1 MEDLS
6 HIYEKLGAFYLGR
19 EYDLA
24 NREMGDNLLLY
35 DSKDLVTHACV
46 VGMTGSGKTG
56 LGVSMI
62 EEAAID
68 GIPCLVVDPKGDLTN
83 LLLNFPEL
91 APADFKPWVHA
102 EDATREGKSIDDVA
116 ADKAAL
122 WKKGLGDWHQSPD
135 RIQRLANAV
144 DFNIYTPG
152 SDAGIPVSILSSF
165 APPPPE
171 VREDGDLYRD
181 RISTT
186 ATSLLTLLGID
197 ADPIQSREHILITTI
212 LDHCWEKNQTVDLG
226 NLIQMVQ
233 TPPVAKVGVMDLE
246 SFYPSKDRFGLAMAM
261 NNLLASPSFESWM
274 TGEPMDVDRLLYTPE
289 GKPKVSIFSIAHL
302 SDPERMFFM
311 SLLLNQ
317 TLSWMRTRPGTT
329 SLRAMLYIDEIF
341 GYMPP
346 VANPPTKKPLLTL
359 LKQARAYGLGLVLAT
374 QNPVDLDYKGLSNTG
389 TWFLGRLQTEQDKER
404 VLDGLQGASNEAGS
418 GFDREEISDILS
430 GVGKRVFLMH
440 NVHDAAPVT
449 FHTRWAMS
457 YLAGPMTRTQIKTL
471 MKDKKGGLA
480 AQPQFA
486 TAAPAM
492 AAEITEMPPEPA
504 AAPPPQ
510 RPVLPA
516 DVSQVFMPMTVAY
529 NKPDL
534 TYEPR
539 LIALGKVH
547 FVDTRKGLA
556 ADEDLAMLADLDVG
570 ALGIDWDDCLPI
582 DINPDF
588 LEKEPPFPGSF
599 ADVPPDASKGKSYT
613 AWKKSLADH
622 IYRSRRYVLLKCA
635 ELKVVSEPG
644 ESERDFRIR
653 ISDEAREK
661 RDEMVEKL
669 RKKYAS
675 KLNTV
680 EERIRKAEL
689 RVDREAQ
696 EAKSAKMQS
705 AISIGASLLGAVL
718 GRKTFGSTNI
728 GRAASAAR
736 GVGRSRKQAD
746 DVHRAEEDVIA
757 YTERFEELQREIE
770 EEIAEIEQRY
780 DSDSLE
786 LEELLLKPRKTDI
799 DIRHMALAWVPFGR
813 DAAGS
818 KVPLFK

>member
-35 DSKDLVTHACV
+35 DSKDLVTHAVV

-83 LLLNFPEL
+83 LLLNFPGLRPE
-91 APADFKPWVHA
+91 DFKPWVHA
-102 EDATREGKSIDDVA
+102 EDASREGKSIDELA
-116 ADKAAL
+116 SAKAEL
-122 WKKGLGDWHQSPD
+122 WKNGLADWHQAPD
-135 RIQRLANAV
+135 RVQRLANAC

-152 SDAGIPVSILSSF
+152 SDSGIPVSILSSF
-165 APPPPE
+165 AAPPLE
-171 VREDGDLYRD
+171 VRADSDLYRD

-186 ATSLLTLLGID
+186 ATSILTLLGID

-212 LDHCWEKNQTVDLG
+212 LDHCWDKNQSVDLG
-226 NLIQMVQ
+226 TLIQMVQ
-233 TPPVAKVGVMDLE
+233 TPPVTKVGVMDLE
-246 SFYPSKDRFGLAMAM
+246 SFYPSKERFSLAMAM

-289 GKPKVSIFSIAHL
+289 GKPKISVFSIAHL
-302 SDPERMFFM
+302 SEAERMFFM

-346 VANPPTKKPLLTL
+346 VSNPPTKKPLLTL

-389 TWFLGRLQTEQDKER
+389 TWFLGRLQTEQDKQR
-404 VLDGLQGASNEAGS
+404 VLDGLEGASNEAGS
-418 GFDREEISDILS
+418 GFDRSEMSDILS

-440 NVHDAAPVT
+440 NVHDSAPVT

-471 MKDKKGGLA
+471 MQPKKDGLA

-492 AAEITEMPPEPA
+492 AAEITEMPEPEPA
-504 AAPPPQ
+504 APPQ
-510 RPVLPA
+510 RPVLPS
-516 DVSQVFMPMTVAY
+516 DVSQVFLPLTRAY
-529 NKPDL
+529 NKSDL
-534 TYEPR
+534 IYEPR
-539 LIALGKVH
+539 LLALGKVH

-556 ADEDLAMLADLDVG
+556 ADEDLALLADLDVG
-570 ALGIDWDDCLPI
+570 ALGIDWDECVPI
-582 DINPDF
+582 KTDPDF
-588 LEKEPPFPGSF
+588 LEKDPPAPGKF
-599 ADVPPDASKGKSYT
+599 ADVPAEANQGKSYT

-622 IYRSRRYVLLKCA
+622 IYRSRRFALLRST
-635 ELKVVSEPG
+635 ELKEVSRPG
-644 ESERDFRIR
+644 ESEREFRIR
-653 ISDEAREK
+653 ISDEARER
-661 RDEMVEKL
+661 RDELVEKL
-669 RKKYAS
+669 RK
-675 KLNTV
+675 NTPPSS
-680 EERIRKAEL
+680 IRS
-689 RVDREAQ
+689 
-696 EAKSAKMQS
+696 KSAYAKPNCGSNERLKRRETRKCNPPSRSVRACLVPCS
-705 AISIGASLLGAVL
+705 AGKS
-718 GRKTFGSTNI
+718 
-728 GRAASAAR
+728 
-736 GVGRSRKQAD
+736 
-746 DVHRAEEDVIA
+746 
-757 YTERFEELQREIE
+757 
-770 EEIAEIEQRY
+770 
-780 DSDSLE
+780 
-786 LEELLLKPRKTDI
+786 
-799 DIRHMALAWVPFGR
+799 
-813 DAAGS
+813 
-818 KVPLFK
+818 

>member
-19 EYDLA
+19 EYDLP
-24 NREMGDNLLLY
+24 NREMGDDLLLY
-35 DSKDLVTHACV
+35 DSKDLVTHAVV

-62 EEAAID
+62 EEAAMD

-83 LLLNFPEL
+83 LLLKFPGLRPE
-91 APADFKPWVHA
+91 DFKPWVHA
-102 EDATREGKSIDDVA
+102 EDANREGKSIDELA
-116 ADKAAL
+116 SAKAEL
-122 WKKGLGDWHQSPD
+122 WKNGLADWHQSPD
-135 RIQRLANAV
+135 RVQRLANAC

-165 APPPPE
+165 DAPPKE
-171 VREDGDLYRD
+171 VREDSDLYRD

-212 LDHCWEKNQTVDLG
+212 LDHCWEKGQSVDLG
-226 NLIQMVQ
+226 TLIQMVQ
-233 TPPVAKVGVMDLE
+233 TPPVTKVGVMDLE
-246 SFYPSKDRFGLAMAM
+246 SFYPSKERFGLAMAM

-274 TGEPMDVDRLLYTPE
+274 TGDPMDVDRFLYTPE
-289 GKPKVSIFSIAHL
+289 GKPKISIFSIAHL

-389 TWFLGRLQTEQDKER
+389 TWFLGRLQTEQDKQR
-404 VLDGLQGASNEAGS
+404 VLDGLEGASNEAGS
-418 GFDREEISDILS
+418 GFNRDEISGILS

-440 NVHDAAPVT
+440 NVHESAPVT

-471 MKDKKGGLA
+471 MTPKKNTLA

-486 TAAPAM
+486 TAAPA
-492 AAEITEMPPEPA
+492 AVAEITETPQESRPA
-504 AAPPPQ
+504 TPPQ

-516 DVSQVFMPMTVAY
+516 EVPQVFLPLTVAY
-529 NKPDL
+529 GKPDL
-534 TYEPR
+534 NYEPR

-556 ADEDLAMLADLDVG
+556 ADEDLALLADLNVG
-570 ALGIDWDDCLPI
+570 ALGIDWDDCIPLRM
-582 DINPDF
+582 DPDA
-588 LEKEPPFPGSF
+588 LEKEPPAPGHF
-599 ADVPPDASKGKSYT
+599 ADVPAEASQGKSYT
-613 AWKKSLADH
+613 AWRKSLADH
-622 IYRSRRYVLLKCA
+622 IYRSRRYALLKCA
-635 ELKVVSEPG
+635 ALKVVSEPG

-661 RDEMVEKL
+661 RDEQVAKL

-675 KLNTV
+675 RLDTM

-689 RVDREAQ
+689 RVEKEMQEAQ
-696 EAKSAKMQS
+696 SAKMQS

-718 GRKTFGSTNI
+718 GRKVLGSTNVR
-728 GRAASAAR
+728 RAASAAR
-736 GVGRSRKQAD
+736 GVGRSQKQAD
-746 DVHRAEEDVIA
+746 DVQRAEEDVIA
-757 YTERFEELQREIE
+757 YTEKLEEMQRDIE
-770 EEIAEIEQRY
+770 LEIAEIEQRF
-780 DSDSLE
+780 DSDALE
-786 LEELLLKPRKTDI
+786 LDELLLKPRKTDI

-813 DAAGS
+813 DAAGG
-818 KVPLFK
+818 KIALFR